1 MKVRLLK
8 RAAHPCHSGTKI
20 QGIFN
25 SIQNQLRIPMSKNF
39 FNRSLI
45 VLSMLLSLM
54 SIPMLGHTQVITAA
68 NAQDEAEK
76 LERLWWDQVKNG
88 DMQGLEKTVSP
99 NYQQVLNIGAQNKAA
114 WIEIIKKAKI
124 REYAI
129 SNLKAT
135 YSENALIVSYAIAT
149 KEIINGKELSTKPQY
164 RLDVWQK
171 SATGWQVIA
180 HANLNPVP

>member
-1 MKVRLLK
+1 MPMIFFKRLFILL
-8 RAAHPCHSGTKI
+8 
-20 QGIFN
+20 
-25 SIQNQLRIPMSKNF
+25 SILM
-39 FNRSLI
+39 
-45 VLSMLLSLM
+45 SLM
-54 SIPMLGHTQVITAA
+54 SISMLGHAQVISAA
-68 NAQDEAEK
+68 NAQVEAEK

-114 WIEIIKKAKI
+114 WLEIIKKAKI
-124 REYAI
+124 REYAL

-149 KEIINGKELSTKPQY
+149 KEIIDGKELSAKPQY

-171 SATGWQVIA
+171 TTAGWQIIA
-180 HANLNPVP
+180 HANLNSVP

>member
-1 MKVRLLK
+1 M
-8 RAAHPCHSGTKI
+8 SM
-20 QGIFN
+20 IFF
-25 SIQNQLRIPMSKNF
+25 K
-39 FNRSLI
+39 RSLI
-45 VLSMLLSLM
+45 VLSILLSLM
-54 SIPMLGHTQVITAA
+54 SIPVLGYAQSITAA
-68 NAQDEAEK
+68 NVQVEAEK

-99 NYQQVLNIGAQNKAA
+99 NYQQVLNIGAQNKTA
-114 WIEIIKKAKI
+114 WMEIIKKAKI

-149 KEIINGKELSTKPQY
+149 KEIIDGKELSTKPQY

-171 SATGWQVIA
+171 SAAGWQVIA

>member
-1 MKVRLLK
+1 M
-8 RAAHPCHSGTKI
+8 
-20 QGIFN
+20 
-25 SIQNQLRIPMSKNF
+25 NF
-39 FNRSLI
+39 LNRSLI
-45 VLSMLLSLM
+45 ALSISISLM
-54 SIPMLGHTQVITAA
+54 SIPMLGYAQVITAA
-68 NAQDEAEK
+68 NAQVEAEK

-88 DMQGLEKTVSP
+88 DMQGLDKIVSP

-114 WIEIIKKAKI
+114 WMEIIKKAKI
-124 REYAI
+124 RDYAI

-171 SATGWQVIA
+171 TPAGWQVIA

>member
-1 MKVRLLK
+1 M
-8 RAAHPCHSGTKI
+8 AKI
-20 QGIFN
+20 
-25 SIQNQLRIPMSKNF
+25 L
-39 FNRSLI
+39 FNRALI
-45 VLSMLLSLM
+45 LIAILMSLM
-54 SIPMLGHTQVITAA
+54 AVPMLGQAQVITAA
-68 NAQDEAEK
+68 NAQVEAEK

-114 WIEIIKKAKI
+114 WMEIIKKAKI
-124 REYAI
+124 REYAL
-129 SNLKAT
+129 SSLKAT

-149 KEIINGKELSTKPQY
+149 KEIIDGKELSRKPQY

-171 SATGWQVIA
+171 SAAGWQVIA

>member
-1 MKVRLLK
+1 
-8 RAAHPCHSGTKI
+8 
-20 QGIFN
+20 
-25 SIQNQLRIPMSKNF
+25 MSKNF

-45 VLSMLLSLM
+45 VLSMLLSLI
-54 SIPMLGHTQVITAA
+54 SIPMPGHAQVITAA
-68 NAQDEAEK
+68 NVQVEAEK

-99 NYQQVLNIGAQNKAA
+99 NYQQVLNIGAQNKTA
-114 WIEIIKKAKI
+114 WMEIVKKAKI

-171 SATGWQVIA
+171 SAAGWQVIA